1 MSKTD
6 LERPGPSLLRPST
19 YLPYAFGLSALSR
32 NIRSQFSYMK
42 KYFTPIF
49 IFLLLSPQLRAQNVD
64 QDLIHIID
72 IEKNIQLQKDKKPT
86 LSELELGIGYGYGS
100 IADYPASD
108 EYSRKSLLLPLIIY
122 RGDVL
127 KSDQEEGTRAE
138 LFKSRELEI
147 NLSFGARFNN
157 DSEGNKARQGMPDL
171 NYIFETGPSL
181 NYHLWKV
188 PKVGMLTLQI
198 PLRLTFETNFKATEF
213 LGLVFE
219 PELRLQKFNLL
230 IPNLSSSTSFAV
242 EFFNERV
249 ANYYY
254 QVEDQYVTSER
265 QAYNAN
271 AGLSTFT
278 VAQSFLYEYNR
289 YNFILG
295 VAHSYYGQSE
305 NKASPLYKS
314 DANTS
319 VFAAIAWFFY
329 QRTTERQPL

>member
-1 MSKTD
+1 M
-6 LERPGPSLLRPST
+6 RFR
-19 YLPYAFGLSALSR
+19 
-32 NIRSQFSYMK
+32 
-42 KYFTPIF
+42 KYQILFLI
-49 IFLLLSPQLRAQNVD
+49 LLLGPRLRAQSVD
-64 QDLIHIID
+64 QDLINIIEV
-72 IEKNIQLQKDKKPT
+72 EKNIQFKKEKEPT
-86 LSELELGIGYGYGS
+86 YSELEIGVGYGYGS

-108 EYSRKSLLLPLIIY
+108 EYSRKNLLLPLVIY

-157 DSEGNKARQGMPDL
+157 DSDGNKARLGMPDL

-181 NYHLWKV
+181 SYKLWKE
-188 PKVGMLTLQI
+188 PKVGSLSLQI
-198 PLRLTFETNFKATEF
+198 PLRLTFETDFKATEF

-219 PELRLQKFNLL
+219 PELRFQKLNFLV
-230 IPNLSSSTSFAV
+230 PNLSAITSLSV

-254 QVEDQYVTSER
+254 QVEDRYVTVDR
-265 QAYNAN
+265 QAYDAKP
-271 AGLSTFT
+271 GLSTLSFG
-278 VAQSFLYEYNR
+278 QNFLYEYNR
-289 YNFILG
+289 FNLIFGATY
-295 VAHSYYGQSE
+295 SYYGRSE
-305 NKASPLYKS
+305 NTESPLFKS

-329 QRTTERQPL
+329 QRTTERQ

>member
-1 MSKTD
+1 M
-6 LERPGPSLLRPST
+6 
-19 YLPYAFGLSALSR
+19 
-32 NIRSQFSYMK
+32 
-42 KYFTPIF
+42 
-49 IFLLLSPQLRAQNVD
+49 RAQGVD
-64 QDLIHIID
+64 QDLINIIEV
-72 IEKNIQLQKDKKPT
+72 EKNIQLKKEKEPT
-86 LSELELGIGYGYGS
+86 YSELEIGVGYGYGS

-157 DSEGNKARQGMPDL
+157 DSDGNKVRLGMPDL

-181 NYHLWKV
+181 SYKLWKA
-188 PKVGMLTLQI
+188 PKVGSLTLQI
-198 PLRLTFETNFKATEF
+198 PLRFTFETDFKATKF

-219 PELRLQKFNLL
+219 PELRFQKLNFLV
-230 IPNLSSSTSFAV
+230 PNLSAITSLSV

-254 QVEDQYVTSER
+254 QVENVYVTADR
-265 QAYNAN
+265 PAYDAKS
-271 AGLSTFT
+271 GLSTIS
-278 VAQSFLYEYNR
+278 VGQNFLYEYNR
-289 YNFILG
+289 FNFIFG
-295 VAHSYYGQSE
+295 ATYSYYGRSE
-305 NKASPLYKS
+305 NMESPLFKS

-329 QRTTERQPL
+329 QRTTERQ